1 MFVYSGVPAS
11 VKLVD
16 VMRGDPISR
25 FIMSGEGNA
34 LRAMMVDTLNEGRI
48 GENMYFQNID
58 NDQDDKN
65 RVSETNG
72 ESHEFG
78 RSSQNTVNAVNQN
91 NQELTVAQKQL
102 QIINAHSEWKARLGN
117 PRVNQKQKQQIT
129 NQKQGIHGSR
139 NNGYNMTREYLTD
152 IGRENVDQR
161 RSMNDP
167 HDNGDQRRFK
177 NDPHDS
183 QRMIG
188 HGRPP
193 IREPYQD
200 RDDKS
205 SYEGQKLFNF
215 STQQQFN
222 HSITSLSGNNDFTE
236 DEYTDDIPL
245 DWNSLSQRD
254 YTSDKKKDLH
264 HSPVISSQPFL
275 NFHRDSEFSNSNAEK
290 FRLKSNNNDDKCVEQ
305 SNDLGFIRKGSIV
318 NDHDNDFSL
327 SDYTS
332 SNTNDSGGMGPFFG
346 GLGGFDSSS
355 SRLLNN
361 DVYVNHQ
368 NELNM
373 SGSQIFPLN
382 QHENNDKLSST
393 SIPLDK
399 WTIKAWLPIAFDG
412 FDKTLINTFI
422 SKLRDDGGFV
432 TVQDLLDY
440 QSKGELTRE
449 ALADI
454 AGFKVGHWNRF
465 EKTLA
470 PYKEV
475 KSDL

>member
-1 MFVYSGVPAS
+1 MFAYSGVPAS

-34 LRAMMVDTLNEGRI
+34 LRAMMVDSLCEGRI
-48 GENMYFQNID
+48 GENMYFQNMD
-58 NDQDDKN
+58 NDLDDKN
-65 RVSETNG
+65 RVLETNG
-72 ESHEFG
+72 ESYVFG
-78 RSSQNTVNAVNQN
+78 KSSQKSVNAVNQN

-102 QIINAHSEWKARLGN
+102 QIINSHSEWKARLGN
-117 PRVNQKQKQQIT
+117 PRISKQQKQQQMMP
-129 NQKQGIHGSR
+129 NQQAQGSR

-152 IGRENVDQR
+152 ISRENVDQR

-167 HDNGDQRRFK
+167 HETQ
-177 NDPHDS
+177 H
-183 QRMIG
+183 MIG
-188 HGRPP
+188 HGRAP
-193 IREPYQD
+193 IRDPYQD
-200 RDDKS
+200 RYDKS
-205 SYEGQKLFNF
+205 SYEGHKSFNF
-215 STQQQFN
+215 STQQRFN
-222 HSITSLSGNNDFTE
+222 HSSTSLPGNNDFTE

-254 YTSDKKKDLH
+254 YISDKKIDLH
-264 HSPVISSQPFL
+264 HPPVISLQPFL
-275 NFHRDSEFSNSNAEK
+275 DFHRDGEFNNGNSDKFSLMSNSN
-290 FRLKSNNNDDKCVEQ
+290 DDKSVEQ
-305 SNDLGFIRKGSIV
+305 LNDLGFIGEDSFV
-318 NDHDNDFSL
+318 NDHDNDFSV

-332 SNTNDSGGMGPFFG
+332 GNITDSRGIGLFFSR
-346 GLGGFDSSS
+346 LGGFDSSPS
-355 SRLLNN
+355 QLVNN
-361 DVYVNHQ
+361 DIYVNHQ

-373 SGSQIFPLN
+373 SDSQIFPSN
-382 QHENNDKLSST
+382 QHENNDQSSST
-393 SIPLDK
+393 SIPLEK

-412 FDKTLINTFI
+412 FDETLISIFV

-432 TVQDLLDY
+432 AVQDLLDY

-465 EKTLA
+465 EKALA
-470 PYKEV
+470 ACKPD